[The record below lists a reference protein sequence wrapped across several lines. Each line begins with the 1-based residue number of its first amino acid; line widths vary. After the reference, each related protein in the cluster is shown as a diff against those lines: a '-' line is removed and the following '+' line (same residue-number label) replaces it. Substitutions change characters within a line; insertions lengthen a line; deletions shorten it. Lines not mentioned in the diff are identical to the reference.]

1 MYDFASMTFEKA
13 LHEMEELIHL
23 MENPQTTLEE
33 AILAYEQGANLK
45 RFCEDELK
53 KARLRVSQIN
63 VIQED
68 QLDLQPFDRVLREG
82 TA

>member
-1 MYDFASMTFEKA
+1 MYDFVSMTFEKA
-13 LHEMEELIHL
+13 LREMEELINL

-33 AILAYEQGANLK
+33 AILAYEKGASLK
-45 RFCEDELK
+45 HFCEGELK

-63 VIQED
+63 VTKDD
-68 QLDLQPFDRVLREG
+68 QLDLQPFDMALRGG